1 MRKEVLISG
10 FGGQGVV
17 LSSGVLAQALM
28 YRGYEVAATYS
39 YGAAARLGVTRGEVI
54 ISDDWIDYPKVK
66 RPDFWIVMNQAS
78 LNVLSKKYDIEQAVV
93 LADSSMI
100 SFLDPIIG
108 RAKEIFRIPASDL
121 AEELGAKVS
130 ANMLMLGA
138 LLKVS
143 GLSPLEDLERSIREL
158 VKPEFIDVDIEA
170 AKKGYELI
178 EKEYVINQ

>member
-28 YRGYEVAATYS
+28 YRGYEVTATYS
-39 YGAAARLGVTRGEVI
+39 YGAAARLGVTRGEVVV
-54 ISDDWIDYPKVK
+54 SDDWIDYPKVR

-78 LNVLSKKYDIEQAVV
+78 LNVLSKKYPVDQAIV

-100 SFLDPIIG
+100 SFFDPVIG
-108 RAKEIFRIPASDL
+108 KVREIVKIPASDL

-158 VKPEFIDVDIEA
+158 VKPKFVDVNIKA
-170 AKKGYELI
+170 ARKGYELV
-178 EKEYVINQ
+178 EKLVANH